1 VEVKDMPSPTV
12 HIPVKNISFVWTESS
27 DRSWLSISFLI
38 WAAVEHPINVMA
50 QVVPDGG
57 AS

>member
-1 VEVKDMPSPTV
+1 MPSPTV